1 MTYTCSTPL
10 APRPELFYPQMP
22 DALLLGVYPVEKFS
36 DRFKRMS
43 GLVSSSASGAA
54 TIPAL
59 SQPLYSPGDIIE
71 FADTS
76 TQTVVQEQSDL
87 TIRHDLYLPDFDDL
101 GISSDDLD
109 EVKQIYA
116 DQLIELS
123 TLKTTI
129 SDIEVT
135 IDTIQRKI
143 NEAEK
148 VVSTINVAITIKPS
162 PALVEK
168 QAAVNQKI
176 VEYKASRDDYL
187 AQLNSVN
194 DQINVT
200 TANIRSLSALVS

>member
-43 GLVSSSASGAA
+43 GLVSSFASGAA

-71 FADTS
+71 FADS

-87 TIRHDLYLPDFDDL
+87 TIRHDLYLPDFEDL

-116 DQLIELS
+116 GQLIELS

-129 SDIEVT
+129 SDIEVI

-148 VVSTINVAITIKPS
+148 VVATINVAITIKPS
-162 PALVEK
+162 QALIEK
-168 QAAVNQKI
+168 QTAVNQKI

-187 AQLNSVN
+187 AQLNAIN

>member
-1 MTYTCSTPL
+1 
-10 APRPELFYPQMP
+10 MP

-43 GLVSSSASGAA
+43 DLVSSSASGAA
-54 TIPAL
+54 TLPAL
-59 SQPLYSPGDIIE
+59 SQPLYSPGDVIE
-71 FADTS
+71 FDDS

-87 TIRHDLYLPDFDDL
+87 TIRHDLYLPDFTDL

-116 DQLIELS
+116 DQLDELA
-123 TLKTTI
+123 TLKTII

-148 VVSTINVAITIKPS
+148 VVTTINVAIAIKPS
-162 PALVEK
+162 QALIEK
-168 QAAVNQKI
+168 QSTVNQRI
-176 VEYKASRDDYL
+176 VEYKASRNEYL

-194 DQINVT
+194 DQINAT
-200 TANIRSLSALVS
+200 TANIRSLSALVN